1 MDIEVQRVFWY
12 ITVQWHL
19 LLLTVDALS
28 GAQVAAQMGILCC
41 GCGMHTY
48 PKTKRE

>member
-1 MDIEVQRVFWY
+1 MDIEVQLVFWY

-19 LLLTVDALS
+19 LLLTVDVLS
-28 GAQVAAQMGILCC
+28 GAQVAAQM
-41 GCGMHTY
+41 HTY